1 MSKGTIL
8 VVEDIDAIAQITK
21 LCIEGFGFSVPATPS
36 TGEEALKEAQENRPD
51 LVLMDIGLPGE
62 IDGIEAARRIRFD
75 LKIPV
80 VFLTG
85 SSDSETLERAKNA
98 EPLGYLLK
106 PFKSQDLQSTI
117 ETALHQFNANRK
129 RTEAAL
135 RPSEERYR
143 ELAEALPLVVFEADV
158 NGRIIYA
165 NRIAFKWFGYTPED
179 LESGLNVFE
188 MLISADRDGA
198 RINFQKALLG
208 NALLYFEYTARRKDG
223 SCFHC
228 SIHSSPIIRAN
239 NLIGL
244 RGVLSDITER
254 KLAEEALRQA
264 EAKYR
269 SMFENSIDAIF
280 QITPWGK
287 LLTANPAAANML
299 GYEFPEHLI
308 SQNKEHDCPLFMMPS
323 SWQKLKQ
330 ELDEKDSVKKYDFQ
344 ARRKDGSTVWLSI
357 NAWAVRNSSGQTLYY
372 EGHADDVTEWKRAQK
387 EREIMEIQLY
397 QARKLEAIGQLA
409 AGIAHEI
416 NTPMQYVG
424 DNLHFLLDAFNGL
437 KSAIELHE
445 RLLGSAKNGS
455 LDSKLI
461 SEAEAELAAFDIDYL
476 KEEISDAIDQTLEG
490 IERVSTIVGAMKDF
504 SHPGT
509 GEKRATDIHK
519 AIENTLVVCRN
530 EWKYVAEIV
539 TDFDSNM
546 PLVFCIPGDFNQ
558 AILNLVVNA
567 AHAIADIVENRSG
580 GKGTITVQTL
590 CNRGFA
596 EIRVTDT
603 GGGIPEEARSKIFEP
618 FFTTKEVGKGTGQ
631 GLAIAHSTIV
641 RKHGGSLTF
650 QTEMGHGT
658 TFIIRLPLE

>member
-1 MSKGTIL
+1 
-8 VVEDIDAIAQITK
+8 
-21 LCIEGFGFSVPATPS
+21 
-36 TGEEALKEAQENRPD
+36 
-51 LVLMDIGLPGE
+51 
-62 IDGIEAARRIRFD
+62 
-75 LKIPV
+75 
-80 VFLTG
+80 
-85 SSDSETLERAKNA
+85 
-98 EPLGYLLK
+98 
-106 PFKSQDLQSTI
+106 
-117 ETALHQFNANRK
+117 
-129 RTEAAL
+129 
-135 RPSEERYR
+135 
-143 ELAEALPLVVFEADV
+143 
-158 NGRIIYA
+158 
-165 NRIAFKWFGYTPED
+165 
-179 LESGLNVFE
+179 
-188 MLISADRDGA
+188 
-198 RINFQKALLG
+198 
-208 NALLYFEYTARRKDG
+208 
-223 SCFHC
+223 
-228 SIHSSPIIRAN
+228 
-239 NLIGL
+239 
-244 RGVLSDITER
+244 
-254 KLAEEALRQA
+254 
-264 EAKYR
+264 
-269 SMFENSIDAIF
+269 
-280 QITPWGK
+280 
-287 LLTANPAAANML
+287 
-299 GYEFPEHLI
+299 
-308 SQNKEHDCPLFMMPS
+308 
-323 SWQKLKQ
+323 
-330 ELDEKDSVKKYDFQ
+330 
-344 ARRKDGSTVWLSI
+344 
-357 NAWAVRNSSGQTLYY
+357 
-372 EGHADDVTEWKRAQK
+372 
-387 EREIMEIQLY
+387 
-397 QARKLEAIGQLA
+397 
-409 AGIAHEI
+409 
-416 NTPMQYVG
+416 MQYVG